1 MLYVTTDASMLPKAA
16 QREGLIVLPRL
27 LKRSQREFDPESN
40 KAYILQPVSVNDFL
54 VHWRRLEAG
63 DEMIAIHAHRMF
75 EPTIIRAKTAGRLSR
90 PQIET
95 HVYEALSTHSVRQM
109 IDLLLQYRRQLN
121 LNLAD
126 LVLEQIKLETDSWFL
141 QPNGAA
147 QGRWWRSLWTLFQQ
161 LDWYS
166 FNHLKNKPQKVT
178 WEALLPDIYHK
189 TRNRR
194 VNVYAT
200 GYPSAAPAAE
210 VIQEMRKWEHVGY
223 LEVTQLQVR
232 YPHINKLVIIECL
245 PSKERIETI
254 IHSVFENTEMT
265 TN

>member
-1 MLYVTTDASMLPKAA
+1 MLYITTDASMLSKTA
-16 QREGLIVLPRL
+16 QRDGLIVLPRL
-27 LKRSQREFDPESN
+27 LKRSQREFDPESS
-40 KAYILQPVSVNDFL
+40 KAYILQPVSVSDFL

-63 DEMIAIHAHRMF
+63 DEVVAIHAHRMF
-75 EPTIIRAKTAGRLSR
+75 EHTVIRAKTAGRLSR

-95 HVYEALSTHSVRQM
+95 HVYEALSSHSVRQ
-109 IDLLLQYRRQLN
+109 IVDLFLQYRRQLD

-141 QPNGAA
+141 QPDETAR
-147 QGRWWRSLWTLFQQ
+147 GRWWRSLWTIFQR

-166 FNHLKNKPQKVT
+166 FDHLKNEPQKIS
-178 WEALLPDIYHK
+178 WEALLPDIYDK

-194 VNVYAT
+194 VNVYVT
-200 GYPSAAPAAE
+200 GYPSAAPAAK
-210 VIQEMRKWEHVGY
+210 VVQEIHKWAHVGY

-232 YPHINKLVIIECL
+232 YPHINKLVIIESL

-254 IHSVFENTEMT
+254 VHSVFENTKMW
-265 TN
+265 